1 MKNRRHFQLTS
12 SKILTLMLRKRYP
25 VTQVTTPDDFTTDAK
40 QIWSHN
46 NSALVTALKEHA
58 DI

>member
-1 MKNRRHFQLTS
+1 
-12 SKILTLMLRKRYP
+12 MLRKRYP
-25 VTQVTTPDDFTTDAK
+25 VIQTTTPDDFTTDAK